1 MDCFESCSVQIGDK
15 DFYTIRENDVI
26 LDVPQGKKN
35 ALHYALEKNKT
46 NAQNTSTKDLNAI
59 NNAANEENSKNADE
73 AVASDKVSPDG
84 SEEKSDTKAQTPESP
99 VKTAE
104 GDDSDYEDE
113 EDSASDAEST
123 ASAKSNT
130 SNSSASKTKIIVKK
144 TGVGSSSLQSKL
156 MRKKKYKKQRRKVK
170 KTPKQFKPGDRVAVE
185 IVYTFSTIDVMWQVC
200 MNNICFYNF

>member
-1 MDCFESCSVQIGDK
+1 MKKLDCFESCSVQIGDK
-15 DFYTIRENDVI
+15 DFYKIRENDVI

-35 ALHYALEKNKT
+35 VLHFILEKNKT
-46 NAQNTSTKDLNAI
+46 NAQNTSTKELNAK
-59 NNAANEENSKNADE
+59 NSATNEENFKNAAQAMAD
-73 AVASDKVSPDG
+73 DKVPLDG
-84 SEEKSDTKAQTPESP
+84 SEEKTENKAQTPESP
-99 VKTAE
+99 VKAVE

-144 TGVGSSSLQSKL
+144 TGVGNSSLQNKL

-170 KTPKQFKPGDRVAVE
+170 KAPKQYKPGDQVAVE
-185 IVYTFSTIDVMWQVC
+185 IIYTFSTIDVMWQVR
-200 MNNICFYNF
+200 MN